1 MAEYEQYHGI
11 VIRALVAELKEGVH
25 VKAHDAHGIL
35 NSFLINN
42 SIGLYIKH
50 SSKRMSPW
58 LFSFTKDNLLE
69 LKLLEESAQLTFISF
84 VCGHDGFL
92 TLSKEELQRL
102 SGKKQS
108 DDSLT
113 IHVKRRKRHMYA
125 VGGRDRLENSKA
137 RGFTEEMIHALT
149 K

>member
-11 VIRALVAELKEGVH
+11 VIRALVAELKDGMH
-25 VKAHDAHGIL
+25 IKTHDAHGIL
-35 NSFLINN
+35 NSFLINH

-58 LFSFTKDNLLE
+58 LFSFTADNLVE
-69 LKLLEESAQLTFISF
+69 LQLLEESTDLAFVSL

-92 TLSKEELQRL
+92 TLSMEELEYL
-102 SGKKQS
+102 SDKKQPNN
-108 DDSLT
+108 SLT

-125 VGGRDRLENSKA
+125 VGGRDKLESNKA
-137 RGFTEEMIHALT
+137 RGFTEEMIQALA

>member
-11 VIRALVAELKEGVH
+11 VVRALVEKMPEGVH
-25 VKAHDAHGIL
+25 IKAYDAHGIL
-35 NSFLINN
+35 NSFLINY
-42 SIGLYIKH
+42 SVGLYIKH

-69 LKLLEESAQLTFISF
+69 LKLLEESAQLTFISL

-92 TLSKEELQRL
+92 ILSMEELQRL
-102 SGKKQS
+102 SDKKQS
-108 DDSLT
+108 DNSLT

-125 VGGRDRLENSKA
+125 VGGRDKLDNSKA